1 MAKEQKI
8 ALVLS
13 GGGAKGLAHI
23 GAIEVL
29 EEHGFEITSV
39 AGTSAGALIG
49 GLYAMGYLDA
59 YKNWV
64 LKLKRKDI
72 ISLMDFTIRG
82 GGLIKGKKVFDKMK
96 TFMPDKNIEDL
107 KIKFTAVAT
116 DILNTKEIHFHC
128 GSVYE
133 AIRASVSVPDVFV
146 PVKAKN
152 TLLVDGGILNPVPVN
167 AVERNDGDK
176 LFVVNLYDYKHSIE
190 EIKKEIQQA
199 ENQNS
204 ENYSK
209 IKQLQ
214 KYISDSILKKDKES
228 LGYIKLL
235 ELTTETMVRKIAE
248 MTIEKYPPDLLV
260 NIPADSAGLFDFDKA
275 SELIELG
282 RVLTRKALENYPKA
296 AAKNDE

>member
-1 MAKEQKI
+1 MAKGQKI

-29 EEHGFEITSV
+29 EEYGFEITSI
-39 AGTSAGALIG
+39 AGTSAGALVG

-64 LKLKRKDI
+64 LKLKRKDV

-96 TFMPDKNIEDL
+96 TFIPDKKIENL
-107 KIKFTAVAT
+107 KIDFTAVAT

-128 GSVYE
+128 GSAYE
-133 AIRASVSVPDVFV
+133 AIRASISVPDVFV

-152 TLLVDGGILNPVPVN
+152 TLLVDGGVLNPVPVN
-167 AVERNDGDK
+167 AVKRYEGDK

-190 EIKKEIQQA
+190 EIKKEFQQTEYQNP
-199 ENQNS
+199 ENL
-204 ENYSK
+204 SK

-214 KYISDSILKKDKES
+214 KYISDSILKKDKKS

-235 ELTTETMVRKIAE
+235 ELTTEAMVRKISD
-248 MTIEKYPPDLLV
+248 MMIDKYPPDLLV

-275 SELIELG
+275 AELIELG
-282 RVLTRKALENYPKA
+282 RILTRKALGNYSETSA
-296 AAKNDE
+296 QLS